1 MKILKA
7 LPSVI
12 ITLIVCCTGCG
23 NSQKQHFSETDSVK
37 QFCINPQL
45 KKSTE
50 IVGVEEGPIIE
61 QLTLSGKIEY
71 NENDL
76 VTFRSLLL
84 GVVEKVDFE
93 LGDQVRK
100 GQVLATIKSTEI
112 QSLFQQK
119 KAQENQINLLSKLLV
134 TKRDLLKDGMI
145 SEPELLQVEHELES
159 SKIELNRINQ
169 SLQLYHAVGEGTF
182 QILAPKNGYI
192 IQKDISQGQII
203 TQESDPLFSISNLK
217 EVWVMLNVY
226 ASNLRYI
233 KTGDQVK
240 VKTIAYPD
248 QIYTG
253 KIDKIYYVF
262 DANEHVMKA
271 RVVLENQNLN
281 LMPGLSADI
290 IIDKQRKDEKAFAI
304 PNKALV
310 FSNNEYYM
318 LLYKDD
324 CHIEP
329 QKVDIIAS
337 NEEFTYVRN
346 KLAGSNQIIASN
358 ALLIFEQL
366 KDL

>member
-1 MKILKA
+1 MKNTQS
-7 LPSVI
+7 LPIVFL
-12 ITLIVCCTGCG
+12 TLLVCCFGC
-23 NSQKQHFSETDSVK
+23 NRSQQQQDKSIDSVK
-37 QFCINPQL
+37 TFCLSDQL

-50 IVGVEEGPIIE
+50 IIEASESPIVE

-93 LGDQVRK
+93 LGDQVKK
-100 GQVLATIKSTEI
+100 GQVLAVIKSTEI

-119 KAQENQINLLSKLLV
+119 KSQQNQINLLGKLLN
-134 TKRDLLKDGMI
+134 TKKDLLNDGMI
-145 SEPELLQVEHELES
+145 SEPEMLQVEHELETA
-159 SKIELNRINQ
+159 KLELNRINQ

-203 TQESDPLFSISNLK
+203 THESDPLFSISNLK

-240 VKTIAYPD
+240 VRTIAYPD
-248 QIYTG
+248 EVYIG
-253 KIDKIYYVF
+253 KIDKIYNVF
-262 DANEHVMKA
+262 DASEHVMKA

-281 LMPGLSADI
+281 LMPGLNADI
-290 IIDKQRKDEKAFAI
+290 IIDKKRLDQTAMAV
-304 PNKALV
+304 PNKSLI
-310 FSNNEYYM
+310 FSNNENY
-318 LLYKDD
+318 LLIYHDD
-324 CHIEP
+324 CNIESR
-329 QKVDIIAS
+329 KVEVLTS
-337 NEEFTYVRN
+337 NEEVTYVKGDFNDRE
-346 KLAGSNQIIASN
+346 KIIGSN

-366 KDL
+366 RDQ